1 MKADKKNWLRLLA
14 YVTGSINQELLLRN
28 EYLAGRELHFE
39 IADQRTIAVVRWR
52 EGNLGGDSRCRKF
65 RAHGR
70 LSICYGGK
78 RKRWAELKKVHAE
91 EAAPVKKR
99 KLSAA
104 GRKRII
110 EATKKRWAEYN
121 AKKAAGKK

>member
-28 EYLAGRELHFE
+28 EYLAGRESHFE

-78 RKRWAELKKVHAE
+78 RCIDKVIQVSNVIRGE
-91 EAAPVKKR
+91 GLR
-99 KLSAA
+99 SAYHHPG
-104 GRKRII
+104 GRL
-110 EATKKRWAEYN
+110 
-121 AKKAAGKK
+121 G